1 MSKIQIPPRFGPWQE
16 TMMSDPDGTAFVL
29 GFYPD
34 HPCVNTKVVYC
45 VQHCTLDGD
54 VESVEWFDIGNGE
67 VDEPACWAAIIYPE
81 EDER

>member
-16 TMMSDPDGTAFVL
+16 TMMGAPGGTEFVL

-45 VQHCTLDGD
+45 VLTCVGNH
-54 VESVEWFDIGNGE
+54 VESEDWFDIDSDP
-67 VDEPACWAAIIYPE
+67 VYAPVCWAAIIYPG
-81 EDER
+81 EDE